1 MLKGVAGA
9 DVSADVTCI
18 DIHTYIPYLNVYGA
32 LHLGAHVFQ
41 LCALCSASLLPPP
54 SDAANQV
61 PLGCTVG
68 LFSGGKYS
76 GLCLQYSVISTVIR
90 PDDATGLG

>member
-1 MLKGVAGA
+1 MHMYK
-9 DVSADVTCI
+9 CI
-18 DIHTYIPYLNVYGA
+18 HVNGP

-41 LCALCSASLLPPP
+41 LALCSASLLPPP

-76 GLCLQYSVISTVIR
+76 GLCLQYSVISTVIG
-90 PDDATGLG
+90 PNDATGLG